1 MSKKDKDSSA
11 DNFLENIKDK
21 AQEIF
26 SKKEKDDDDDD
37 DEDDEDD
44 DDDD

>member
-21 AQEIF
+21 AQEFF
-26 SKKEKDDDDDD
+26 SKKENDDDD
-37 DEDDEDD
+37 DEDDDEDD
-44 DDDD
+44 DD

>member
-26 SKKEKDDDDDD
+26 SKQEKDDDDDDDDD
-37 DEDDEDD
+37 DEDDDD
-44 DDDD
+44 DD